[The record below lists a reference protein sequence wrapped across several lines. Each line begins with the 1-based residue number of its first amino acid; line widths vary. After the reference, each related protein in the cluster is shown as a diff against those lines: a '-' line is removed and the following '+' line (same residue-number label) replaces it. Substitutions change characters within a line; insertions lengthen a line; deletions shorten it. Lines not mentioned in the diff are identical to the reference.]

1 MASTQAM
8 CTSFK
13 QELLQGLHQIGPTAG
28 TVTIATRG
36 SLTAPTND
44 VIKMALYLDAAT
56 LGAATATYS
65 ATSEVAN
72 SGSYTAGGSTITM
85 LAPATTGTTAYVGP
99 TSGSTVSWTTFSA
112 TGFSAALV
120 YNSTQGNR
128 AISVHTFASQTI
140 TAGTFTI
147 TFPTNDSTNGLIR
160 LA

>member
-13 QELLQGLHQIGPTAG
+13 GELLQGLHQIGPTAG
-28 TVTIATRG
+28 TVTVVSRT
-36 SLTAPTND
+36 SLTAPVND

-56 LGAATATYS
+56 LGAATTAYS

-72 SGSYTAGGSTITM
+72 SGTYTAGGSVVTM
-85 LAPATTGTTAYVGP
+85 LAPATSGTTGYVGP
-99 TSGSTVSWTTFSA
+99 TSASTISWTTFTA

-128 AISVHTFASQTI
+128 AISVHTFSSQSI

-147 TFPTNDSTNGLIR
+147 TFPTNAAGTALLNLV
-160 LA
+160 